1 MMNQHILDEKN
12 RWKSYCS
19 VLIHY
24 KGLNIT
30 VSMRI
35 LKRRKYSMKKII
47 GIFIFMLLI
56 GSVLPV
62 SGNINIKNTSIPI
75 SLGNTLYVGGSGPN
89 NYTRIQDAIDNS
101 TDGDTVFVFD
111 DSSPYFENIVVK
123 KSITIQ
129 GENKYTTT
137 IDGTNNSHGIN
148 IIADSVTV
156 TGFTIQN
163 CCGRLF
169 TLISGIL
176 LSSDNNKIM
185 DNILF
190 QNQYGISNI
199 DNFPRP
205 QGNRD
210 NTITNNQIIY
220 NHDGIYLVNVSN
232 YTISRN
238 IISQNDEG
246 IMLIGAINTNISF
259 NIISQNEGGI
269 MIIYSYNAEIYRNN
283 ISYNNAGVLTGVTS
297 ADKILQN
304 NFIGN
309 KKFTAVT
316 VQRLAQIMYI
326 VYLKLSMQVP
336 IHRNVWNGNYWNK
349 PRSLP
354 HIIPEFLS
362 LRFSVDWH
370 PASMPYDI

>member
-1 MMNQHILDEKN
+1 
-12 RWKSYCS
+12 
-19 VLIHY
+19 
-24 KGLNIT
+24 
-30 VSMRI
+30 
-35 LKRRKYSMKKII
+35 MKKII

-56 GSVLPV
+56 GTVLPV
-62 SGNINIKNTSIPI
+62 SGNINKKNTSIPL
-75 SLGNTLYVGGSGPN
+75 SSGNTLYVGGSGPN
-89 NYTRIQDAIDNS
+89 NYTKIQDAINNS
-101 TDGDTVFVFD
+101 TDGDKVFVFD
-111 DSSPYFENIVVK
+111 DSSPYYENIVVK

-129 GENKYTTT
+129 GENKYTTI
-137 IDGTNNSHGIN
+137 IDGANNSHGVN

-163 CCGRLF
+163 CSGGIF

-176 LSSDNNKIM
+176 LSSNNNTIM
-185 DNILF
+185 DNILLL
-190 QNQYGISNI
+190 NQYGISNI
-199 DNFPRP
+199 NNFPRP
-205 QGNRD
+205 QSNRD
-210 NTITNNQIIY
+210 NTIINNQIIH

-232 YTISRN
+232 YIISRN
-238 IISQNDEG
+238 IISQNDEA

-269 MIIYSYNAEIYRNN
+269 MIIYSYNAVIYRNN
-283 ISYNNAGVLTGVTS
+283 ISYNNGGVLTGVTS

-309 KKFTAVT
+309 KKFSAVT

-326 VYLKLSMQVP
+326 VYLKLSLQVP
-336 IHRNVWNGNYWNK
+336 IHRNVWNGNFWNK

-370 PASMPYDI
+370 PAQEPYNI